1 MSRTKLLAQS
11 VHCAC
16 DVAPAD
22 GECVPLTQL
31 SQAGAPG
38 VAEYVSAKQSVHV
51 KAPAAEDLPAAQA
64 VQVLVEEAPAVV
76 EYLPLTQLSQAGA
89 PGVAEYVPAKQ
100 SVHVKAPAFEDLPA
114 AQAVQ
119 LLVEEAPAVVEYLPA
134 GHEVQLGAPVTILYF
149 PCAHAMQLPPFGP
162 V

>member
-22 GECVPLTQL
+22 GE
-31 SQAGAPG
+31 
-38 VAEYVSAKQSVHV
+38 YV
-51 KAPAAEDLPAAQA
+51 
-64 VQVLVEEAPAVV
+64 
-76 EYLPLTQLSQAGA
+76 PLTQLSQAGA

-134 GHEVQLGAPVTILYF
+134 RQEVQLGAPVTILYF